1 MPRGRPPATAQELG
15 DERLLIEAAKLDPRR
30 FAELYENYF
39 EPLYAYVVIRVHDR
53 ADAQDIVAEVFHD
66 ALKNLARFEWRG
78 VPFSAWLYRIAAN
91 AIADRAK
98 RVAREHTVNALDAVS
113 TDDLEE
119 AEERAQ
125 IFRLVKELPPDQSR
139 VMMMRFV
146 EERSIR
152 EIARELGRSEGAVKQ
167 LQFRGLQNLRDRMGE
182 SDG

>member
-1 MPRGRPPATAQELG
+1 LG

-113 TDDLEE
+113 TDDL
-119 AEERAQ
+119 
-125 IFRLVKELPPDQSR
+125 
-139 VMMMRFV
+139 
-146 EERSIR
+146 
-152 EIARELGRSEGAVKQ
+152 
-167 LQFRGLQNLRDRMGE
+167 
-182 SDG
+182 